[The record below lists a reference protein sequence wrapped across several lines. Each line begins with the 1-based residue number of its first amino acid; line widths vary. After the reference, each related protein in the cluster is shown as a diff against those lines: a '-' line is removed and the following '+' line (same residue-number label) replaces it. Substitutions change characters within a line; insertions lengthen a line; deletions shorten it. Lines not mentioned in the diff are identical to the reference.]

1 MKRLLASLLVLGSMV
16 LGGVAAQAADAIST
30 GSVNMR
36 SGPGT
41 RYAVR
46 TAIPARAPLQVAGC
60 RGNWCQVN
68 FQGRIGWVSAGYL
81 AFRDGRAAAAPR
93 YAPAPQTSIVI
104 GGFWGPGYYNRRHYR
119 HGGYRSHRGPRY
131 HHRGRY
137 YPGRRYPGG
146 WRHHG
151 GGRHH
156 R

>member
-16 LGGVAAQAADAIST
+16 LGGAAAQAADAIST

-46 TAIPARAPLQVAGC
+46 MAIPARAPLAVAGC

-68 FQGRIGWVSAGYL
+68 FQGRTGWVSAGYL
-81 AFRDGRAAAAPR
+81 AFRDGKAAAGPR
-93 YAPAPQTSIVI
+93 YAPAPRTGIVI
-104 GGFWGPGYYNRRHYR
+104 GGFWGPGDYNHRRYR
-119 HGGYRSHRGPRY
+119 HGGYR
-131 HHRGRY
+131 HH
-137 YPGRRYPGG
+137 PGHRYPDG